1 MQALFFAQ
9 LETCITKGLHTLL
22 SKKRYP
28 ALSNTYTPYH
38 TYINT
43 IAHNVDFLSPP
54 SFQLSF
60 PHTHTL
66 LFSFASCCCCCT
78 HTQSFLPSLLIFF
91 APLID
96 RRNFDSP
103 YSKRNETYQRTQLN
117 QLTPPCFQPSP
128 SCCWVVS
135 TQSKRLMFGL

>member
-66 LFSFASCCCCCT
+66 LLALLLVAAVART
-78 HTQSFLPSLLIFF
+78 H
-91 APLID
+91 
-96 RRNFDSP
+96 
-103 YSKRNETYQRTQLN
+103 
-117 QLTPPCFQPSP
+117 SP
-128 SCCWVVS
+128 SCLHFLS
-135 TQSKRLMFGL
+135 FLLLL